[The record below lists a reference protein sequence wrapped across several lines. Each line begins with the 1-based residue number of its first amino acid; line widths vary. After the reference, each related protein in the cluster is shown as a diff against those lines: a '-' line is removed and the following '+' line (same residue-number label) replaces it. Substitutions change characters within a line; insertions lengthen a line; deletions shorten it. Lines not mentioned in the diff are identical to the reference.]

1 MMHDI
6 ERERVR
12 QHVKLIP
19 YPSKPLASQTRQ
31 SQQIDPLH
39 FVAPIVDEP
48 LVEQQHVLRELHHHV
63 PSIHSRQSFLRL
75 LQVVREALHP
85 RVVSRQ
91 SVPVVVDIKLPSIL

>member
-39 FVAPIVDEP
+39 LVAPIVDEP

-63 PSIHSRQSFLRL
+63 PSIHPRPVLPTAPAGRSRSTSSARSF
-75 LQVVREALHP
+75 QAVGT
-85 RVVSRQ
+85 SCC
-91 SVPVVVDIKLPSIL
+91 